1 MKHDTKRLAA
11 PALALA
17 ASLSLAPGLL
27 AQASPSAESI
37 LARLDSNE
45 SYRSIS
51 YSGRM
56 EITIGG
62 ETRYK
67 TMDSVALG
75 ADKAFTEFTNPE
87 DRGTR
92 YLKLGKDLWIYF
104 PKEQD
109 SVKISG
115 HLLQEGM
122 MGSDVSYQDALESQ
136 DFLAKYAAALKGR
149 EAVEGRDCYLIELSA
164 KVPTAV
170 YDRRVLWIDA
180 ERFVTMKAE
189 MYAKSGKLLKTSA
202 TLEVSKVGARW
213 YPSKIEF
220 VSKLRANTK
229 TVFSMTKLELDPPLD
244 PKRFTMAALSK

>member
-1 MKHDTKRLAA
+1 VKRYAILMVSALLAALAA
-11 PALALA
+11 PGPLA
-17 ASLSLAPGLL
+17 A
-27 AQASPSAESI
+27 QAAMGAEAI

-67 TMDSVALG
+67 TMDSVAMG
-75 ADKAFTEFTNPE
+75 SDRAFSEFTNPE

-109 SVKISG
+109 TVKISG
-115 HLLQEGM
+115 HFLQEGM

-136 DFLAKYAAALKGR
+136 DFLAKYSASLKGR
-149 EAVEGRDCYLIELSA
+149 EAIDGRDCYLIELAA
-164 KVPTAV
+164 KVPTAA
-170 YDRRVLWIDA
+170 YDRRLLWIDS
-180 ERFVTMKAE
+180 ERYVTLKAE

-202 TLEVSKVGARW
+202 SLEVSKVGSRW
-213 YPSKIEF
+213 YPSKVEY

-229 TVFSMTKLELDPPLD
+229 PVFSMSKLVLDAPVD

>member
-1 MKHDTKRLAA
+1 MQRYATLKIA
-11 PALALA
+11 ALA
-17 ASLSLAPGLL
+17 AALAAAGAAL
-27 AQASPSAESI
+27 AAQSSMEAGAI

-67 TMDSVALG
+67 TMDSVAQG
-75 ADKAFTEFTNPE
+75 ADKAFSEFTNPE

-109 SVKISG
+109 TVKISG

-136 DFLAKYAAALKGR
+136 DFLAKYSASLKGR
-149 EAVEGRDCYLIELSA
+149 EAVDGRDCYVIDLSA

-170 YDRRVLWIDA
+170 YDRRTLWIDS
-180 ERFVTMKAE
+180 ERFVNLKEE
-189 MYAKSGKLLKTSA
+189 MYARSGKLLKVST
-202 TLEVSKVGARW
+202 TLEVAKLGERW

-220 VSKLRANTK
+220 VSKLRTNTK
-229 TVFSMTKLELDPPLD
+229 TVFSMTRIALDAPVD
-244 PKRFTMAALSK
+244 AKRFTMAALTK

>member
-1 MKHDTKRLAA
+1 MKRCAILKMAA
-11 PALALA
+11 FAAALA
-17 ASLSLAPGLL
+17 AAPSCL
-27 AQASPSAESI
+27 AQAGLSAEAI

-51 YSGRM
+51 YSGKM

-67 TMDSVALG
+67 TMDSLALG
-75 ADKAFTEFTNPE
+75 ADKAFSEFTNPE

-109 SVKISG
+109 TVKISG
-115 HLLQEGM
+115 HLLQDGM

-136 DFLAKYAAALKGR
+136 DFLAKYSPSLKGS
-149 EAVEGRDCYLIELSA
+149 ETIEGRACYVIDMTA

-170 YDRRVLWIDA
+170 YDRRTLWIDA
-180 ERFVTMKAE
+180 ERFVGLRQE
-189 MYAKSGKLLKTSA
+189 MYARSGKLLKLST
-202 TLEVSKVGARW
+202 TLEVARLGGRW
-213 YPSKIEF
+213 YPSKIQFE
-220 VSKLRANTK
+220 SKLRANTK
-229 TVFSMTKLELDPPLD
+229 TVFSMTRIVLDAPVD
-244 PKRFTMAALSK
+244 PKRFTMAALTK